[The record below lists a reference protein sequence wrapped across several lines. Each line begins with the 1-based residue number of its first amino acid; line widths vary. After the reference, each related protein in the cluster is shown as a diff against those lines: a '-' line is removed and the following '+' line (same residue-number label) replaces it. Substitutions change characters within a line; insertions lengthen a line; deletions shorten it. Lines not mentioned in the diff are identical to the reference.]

1 MPTCQFCRQEFED
14 IGFATYPGQHDWSA
28 CAEKTVIN
36 LYDRVAE
43 LEGTLE
49 SVRSFLRVRSFTPDN
64 ILVLTKLAKPEQLRR
79 DACGGS
85 TMPDRYGPSFS

>member
-49 SVRSFLRVRSFTPDN
+49 SVRSFLCVRSFTPDN
-64 ILVLTKLAKPEQLRR
+64 ILVLTKLLNIALRN
-79 DACGGS
+79 S
-85 TMPDRYGPSFS
+85 NN